1 MKFPQDYTLLEQ
13 INYLQRQIIIC
24 SIVYYEL
31 DDNLVSDYV
40 YDSWCKQLV
49 ELQAECEEV
58 EQSNLWYVYYD
69 FDGSTGFDLFYR
81 LTDEDKEEFK
91 QLASKK
97 RLEDFGIVN

>member
-1 MKFPQDYTLLEQ
+1 MKFPEDYTLLEQ

-31 DDNLVSDYV
+31 DDNLVSDYL

-49 ELQAECEEV
+49 ELHSKCEEV
-58 EQSNLWYVYYD
+58 EQSKLWYVYYD

-81 LTDEDKEEFK
+81 LTEEHQEEFK
-91 QLASKK
+91 KLAAKK
-97 RLEDFGIVN
+97 CLEELND